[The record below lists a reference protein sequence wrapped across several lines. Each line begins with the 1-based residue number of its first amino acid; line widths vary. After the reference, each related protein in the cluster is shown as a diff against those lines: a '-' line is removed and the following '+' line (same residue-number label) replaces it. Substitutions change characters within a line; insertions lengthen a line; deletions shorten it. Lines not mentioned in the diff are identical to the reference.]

1 MLALCSGMYYNVI
14 RRWGMEQ
21 LYTISEVAEI
31 LKMKERTIEEWTRN
45 GTINAVRVGPKL
57 VRIPRE
63 EVERIITPMNKEKK

>member
-1 MLALCSGMYYNVI
+1 
-14 RRWGMEQ
+14 MEQ

-63 EVERIITPMNKEKK
+63 EVERIITPMNKEEK